1 VGGYSRDVKVAVTG
15 SSGLIGSALLPALAA
30 AGHEPVPLVRGV
42 PRPGEV
48 RWDPATGSIDGAG
61 LAGAGA
67 IVNLAGETI
76 AARWTET
83 RKRRILESRVAGT
96 RLIAETAARLEPKPG
111 VLLCA
116 SAVGFYG
123 SRGDEEL
130 TETSAKGA
138 GFLADVVEA
147 WEAAA
152 EPAREA
158 GIRVV
163 HLRHGLVLSRHG
175 GALARLLLPFRLGL
189 GGRVGSGD
197 QWWSWIAME
206 DVTAVYVSLLELQL
220 SGPVDLVAPEPA
232 RNRDF
237 VKALGRA
244 LHRPAAVPFPSL
256 AVRAVLGE
264 MGEELLLSGQRV
276 LPVALETHG
285 FEFRCR
291 TLAAGLECALAN

>member
-1 VGGYSRDVKVAVTG
+1 MKVAVTG

-30 AGHEPVPLVRGV
+30 AGHEPVPMVRNDA
-42 PRPGEV
+42 RPGEL
-48 RWDPATGSIDGAG
+48 RWDPATGAIDDAG
-61 LAGAGA
+61 LAGTDA
-67 IVNLAGETI
+67 IVNLAGESI
-76 AARWTET
+76 AARWTED

-96 RLIAETAARLEPKPG
+96 KLIAETAARLEPKPS

-123 SRGDEEL
+123 SRGDDEL
-130 TETSAKGA
+130 TETSAKGD
-138 GFLADVVEA
+138 GFLAAVVGA

-152 EPAREA
+152 QPARDA

-163 HLRHGLVLSRHG
+163 HLRHGLVLSQRG

-197 QWWSWIAME
+197 QWWSWVAME
-206 DVTAVYVSLLELQL
+206 DVTAAYVSLLELPL
-220 SGPVDLVAPEPA
+220 SGPVNLVAPEPA

-237 VKALGRA
+237 VKSVGRA
-244 LHRPAAVPFPSL
+244 LHRPAVLPFPSL

-264 MGEELLLSGQRV
+264 MGVALLLASQRA
-276 LPVALETHG
+276 LPAALETG
-285 FEFRCR
+285 GLEFRCR
-291 TLAAGLECALAN
+291 TLSEGLESALSRG

>member
-1 VGGYSRDVKVAVTG
+1 VKVAVTG

-30 AGHEPVPLVRGV
+30 AGHEPVPMVRRE
-42 PRPGEV
+42 PRRGEL
-48 RWDPATGSIDGAG
+48 RWDPAAGSIDHAG
-61 LAGAGA
+61 LTGAGA
-67 IVNLAGETI
+67 IVNLAGESI
-76 AARWTET
+76 AARWTEG

-96 RLIAETAARLEPKPG
+96 RLIAEAAARLDPQPS

-123 SRGDEEL
+123 NRPDDEL
-130 TETSAKGA
+130 TEASAKGD

-152 EPAREA
+152 EPARDA

-163 HLRHGLVLSRHG
+163 HLRHGLVLSRRG

-197 QWWSWIAME
+197 QWWSWVAME
-206 DVTAVYVSLLELQL
+206 DVTAAYVSLLELPL
-220 SGPVDLVAPEPA
+220 SGPVNVVAPEPA

-244 LHRPAAVPFPSL
+244 LHRPAALPFPSV
-256 AVRAVLGE
+256 AVRSVLGE
-264 MGEELLLSGQRV
+264 MGAELLLSGQHV
-276 LPVALETHG
+276 LPAALETNG
-285 FEFRCR
+285 FDFRCR
-291 TLAAGLECALAN
+291 TLAAGLESALADE